1 MKFVV
6 AIVTHKNIRECDVLC
21 CSPGGENSRPKGTIE
36 RRIRVKN
43 YGAARTMA
51 DEIERK

>member
-1 MKFVV
+1 MKFIV
-6 AIVTHKNIRECDVLC
+6 AILAHKHARECDVLC
-21 CSPGGENSRPKGTIE
+21 CSPGGESRRPKGTIE

-51 DEIERK
+51 DEIEGK